1 VERISLATAR
11 PAEVERLELAA
22 AVSLTFRGVRV
33 EHVRDRDT
41 WVLTDVEKHEDVEDQ
56 PAF

>member
-22 AVSLTFRGVRV
+22 AVSLTFRGVRAD
-33 EHVRDRDT
+33 VRDRDT